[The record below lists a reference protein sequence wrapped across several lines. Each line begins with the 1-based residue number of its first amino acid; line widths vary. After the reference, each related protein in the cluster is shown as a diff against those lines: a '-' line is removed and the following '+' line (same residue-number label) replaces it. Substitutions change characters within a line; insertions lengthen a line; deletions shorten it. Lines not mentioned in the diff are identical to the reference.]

1 MRLVI
6 HDRLTRGR
14 LLTLDVV
21 AACVEH
27 LRGGGL
33 AVLPTETGYMLAADA
48 TSETAIDHVYAAKGR
63 PPAKPIHVA
72 VASLAEIDRCIE
84 LSEPARRVCRALM
97 PGPMTVVGRNRDV
110 VPELVVAHTGTLGA
124 RIPDAPVTLQLL
136 HAFGGP
142 LSATSH
148 NLSGEPPDPDPV
160 KAAERLHPVGNG
172 VIHVVVDPAAAVY
185 DKPSTLARHT
195 GGAWEI
201 LRQGPVTEAA
211 ILAAAA

>member
-14 LLTLDVV
+14 LLTLDAV

-27 LRGGGL
+27 LRAGGL

-48 TSETAIDHVYAAKGR
+48 TSETAIDDVYAAKGR

-72 VASLAEIDRCIE
+72 VPSLEQVERFVDVPDA
-84 LSEPARRVCRALM
+84 ARAACTRLM
-97 PGPMTVVGRNRDV
+97 PGPFTIVGASRGLVPDV
-110 VPELVVAHTGTLGA
+110 LIAGSDTLGA
-124 RIPDAPVTLQLL
+124 RVPDAPATLQIL

-160 KAAERLHPVGNG
+160 KAAEKLHPVGDG
-172 VIHVVVDPAAAVY
+172 VIHVVVDPAATVY
-185 DKPSTLARHT
+185 DRPSTLARH
-195 GGAWEI
+195 GADGWEI
-201 LRQGPVTEAA
+201 LRAGPISAA
-211 ILAAAA
+211 VLAAA

>member
-14 LLTLDVV
+14 LLTLDAVH
-21 AACVEH
+21 ACVAH
-27 LRGGGL
+27 LKAGGL

-48 TSETAIDHVYAAKGR
+48 TNERAIDDVYAAKGR

-72 VASLAEIDRCIE
+72 VHSLEQIE
-84 LSEPARRVCRALM
+84 RYVAVPEAARAACTRLM
-97 PGPMTVVGRNRDV
+97 PGPFTIVDASRGL
-110 VPELVVAHTGTLGA
+110 VPDALTAGTSTLGA

-160 KAAERLHPVGNG
+160 KAASRLHPVGDG
-172 VIHVVVDPAAAVY
+172 VIHVVVDPAAATY

-195 GGAWEI
+195 GDGWEI
-201 LRQGPVTEAA
+201 LREGPVSAA
-211 ILAAAA
+211 ALAAA